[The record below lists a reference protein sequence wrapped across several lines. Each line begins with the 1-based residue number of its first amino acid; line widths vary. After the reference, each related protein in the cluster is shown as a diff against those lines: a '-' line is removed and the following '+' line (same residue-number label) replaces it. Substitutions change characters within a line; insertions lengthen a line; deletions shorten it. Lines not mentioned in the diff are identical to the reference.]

1 VVLLRVGGR
10 RTGGRSAP
18 APRAIRTNAGDGCGH
33 ATALFGQIPVML
45 GSAGADLFGQTPV
58 KGLPPYS
65 DKCRWW
71 ACTSIRT
78 NTGDV
83 LAPHPTVGQRRAQA
97 RGWSYSDKHRWWSTE
112 QRGSIRTNAGDKP
125 ARTNIGHSDKF
136 RWWASLRG
144 ALLFGQIPVNPG
156 RRGRN
161 GVFGQIPVWTR
172 RGEPGPIRTNTGA
185 SPRPGLHDLFG
196 QIPVLA
202 PPWER

>member
-1 VVLLRVGGR
+1 VQRCEKAIRTHSGVLLRVGGR

-65 DKCRWW
+65 DKCRWS

-83 LAPHPTVGQRRAQA
+83 LAPHPTVGQRRTQA
-97 RGWSYSDKHRWWSTE
+97 RG
-112 QRGSIRTNAGDKP
+112 A
-125 ARTNIGHSDKF
+125 
-136 RWWASLRG
+136 
-144 ALLFGQIPVNPG
+144 
-156 RRGRN
+156 
-161 GVFGQIPVWTR
+161 
-172 RGEPGPIRTNTGA
+172 IRTNTGGG
-185 SPRPGLHDLFG
+185 RPSSDDLFG
-196 QIPVLA
+196 QTPVMNQRA
-202 PPWER
+202 PTLGIRTNSGGGLHSGARSYSDKYR